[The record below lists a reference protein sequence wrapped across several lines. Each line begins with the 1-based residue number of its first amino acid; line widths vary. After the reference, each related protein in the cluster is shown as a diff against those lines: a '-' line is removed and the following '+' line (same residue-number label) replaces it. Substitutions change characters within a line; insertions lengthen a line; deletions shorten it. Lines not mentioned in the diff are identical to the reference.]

1 MLVKI
6 CGIMT
11 EEAGVAACDLG
22 ADLLGFV
29 FAESKREI
37 SPEKA
42 AEIRRQLPES
52 AKTVGVFVNE
62 TQENIIRIAETAHLD
77 YVQLHGEESADF
89 CRDLPYPV
97 IKAFSIKKESDLD
110 QLMDYDCDY
119 YLLDSPGVQFAGGSG
134 IPFDWNLLKEKHLP
148 NEQLILAG
156 GLNAENVQKAIE
168 KVRPAIVDVSS
179 GVEKEGH
186 KDLAKIAEFIQ
197 KAKYR
202 GVKDK

>member
-11 EEAGVAACDLG
+11 EEAGVAACESG
-22 ADLLGFV
+22 ADFIGFV
-29 FAESKREI
+29 FAKSKRRI

-52 AKTVGVFVNE
+52 VKAVGVFVNE
-62 TQENIIRIAETAHLD
+62 TRENIIRIAEAVNLD

-89 CRDLPYPV
+89 CRDLSYPV

-110 QLMDYDCDY
+110 QLMDYTCDY

-134 IPFDWNLLKEKHLP
+134 IPFDWNLLMEKNLP

-156 GLNAENVQKAIE
+156 GLHAENVQKAIE

-179 GVEKEGH
+179 GVETEGH

-197 KAKYR
+197 KAKYQ
-202 GVKDK
+202 GVKSK